1 MAIEVKKRLYTI
13 DDIADLPT
21 RVGNRDV
28 SYELHDGELIEM
40 SPANDL
46 HSWLA
51 ARLARI
57 MGNFAEERGLGYA
70 FVEGGYYPEGDRHN
84 LYGPD
89 VAFVRR
95 ERLSFPLRGTFS
107 GFMPDLAV
115 EVKSPSNTRREMR
128 EKAAFY
134 LSNGAKLVWIVLPSD
149 ETAEVWRLGAGGELE
164 RDVIGQNGKLD
175 GEDVLPGFA
184 LELRRLFTP

>member
-1 MAIEVKKRLYTI
+1 MPVEVKKRLYTI
-13 DDIADLPT
+13 DDLADLPN

-40 SPANDL
+40 SPASDM

-51 ARLARI
+51 AELTRLL
-57 MGNFAEERGLGYA
+57 GNYGREHKLGYA

-128 EKAAFY
+128 DKAAFY
-134 LSNGAKLVWIVLPSD
+134 LTNGAKLVWIVLPSD
-149 ETAEVWRLGAGGELE
+149 ETAEVWRLSADGAFSSEIIASDGA
-164 RDVIGQNGKLD
+164 LD
-175 GEDVLPGFA
+175 GEDVLPGFS

>member
-1 MAIEVKKRLYTI
+1 MPVEVKKRLYTI
-13 DDIADLPT
+13 DDIANLPT

-40 SPANDL
+40 SPANEL

-51 ARLARI
+51 AELARLI
-57 MGNFAEERGLGYA
+57 GNYARERNLGYA

-95 ERLSFPLRGTFS
+95 ERLSFPLRQTFS

-115 EVKSPSNTRREMR
+115 EIKSPSNTRREMR
-128 EKAAFY
+128 DKAAFY
-134 LSNGAKLVWIVLPSD
+134 LANGAKLVWIVLPGD
-149 ETAEVWRLGAGGELE
+149 ETAEIWRLGADGALSSENIAS
-164 RDVIGQNGKLD
+164 DGQLD
-175 GEDVLPGFA
+175 GEDVLPSFT
-184 LELRRLFTP
+184 LDLRRLFTP